1 MIVVRTPFRVSFT
14 GGGSDLPSY
23 YRGGHGAVVS
33 ASIDR
38 YMYIAI
44 HPYFQE
50 KIRIKYS
57 RTEDVDRIEDI
68 QHPIVREC
76 LAWRQIPLGME
87 LASFAD
93 VPAGSGLGSSSSF
106 TVGLLHAL
114 HAHRREAISAEE
126 LAHSACQVE
135 IERLREPIGKQDQ
148 YAAAYGGLNYL
159 RFNSDESVNVEPIA
173 LDAGGRSEF
182 ERRLLLFYIGQEHK
196 AGEIL
201 AEQSRNMADGE
212 KFDLVTRMVEITE
225 RFRQALEQQRF
236 GECGRLLN
244 ENWLLKR
251 QLASGVST
259 ERVETIYEQ
268 ALESGATGGKLL
280 GAGGGGFLLLYCEP
294 EHQPR
299 LRTRLAELREMPV
312 HFSDSGSTVLYSD
325 AACSDAPAPLALEK
339 V

>member
-1 MIVVRTPFRVSFT
+1 MIVVRTPFRISFA
-14 GGGSDLPSY
+14 GGGSDMAAY
-23 YRGGHGAVVS
+23 YRSGHGAVVS
-33 ASIDR
+33 ATLDK

-44 HPYFQE
+44 HPYFHD

-76 LAWRQIPLGME
+76 LAWRRIPLGME

-114 HAHRREAISAEE
+114 HTYRQEAVSPED
-126 LAHSACQVE
+126 LARSACQVE
-135 IERLREPIGKQDQ
+135 ITRLREPIGKQDQ

-159 RFNSDESVNVEPIA
+159 RFDSDETVRVEPIA
-173 LDAGGRSEF
+173 LDAGGRREF

-201 AEQSRNMADGE
+201 AEQSRNMRDGG
-212 KFDLVTRMVEITE
+212 KFGLVTRMVDIAE
-225 RFRQALEQQRF
+225 RFRTALERRRF
-236 GECGRLLN
+236 HECGLLLD
-244 ENWLLKR
+244 ENWQIKR
-251 QLASGVST
+251 ELASNVSN
-259 ERVETIYEQ
+259 ERVECAYRL
-268 ALESGATGGKLL
+268 AMESGATGGKLL

-294 EHQPR
+294 AQQQR
-299 LRTRLAELREMPV
+299 LRARLADWREMAV
-312 HFSDSGSTVLYSD
+312 HFSERGSTVLYSD
-325 AACSDAPAPLALEK
+325 AANADAPDLTALETI
-339 V
+339 

>member
-1 MIVVRTPFRVSFT
+1 MIVVRTPFRISFT

-23 YRGGHGAVVS
+23 YRSGHGAVVS
-33 ASIDR
+33 ATIDK

-44 HPYFQE
+44 HPYFQD

-76 LAWRQIPLGME
+76 LSWRHIPLGME

-106 TVGLLHAL
+106 AVGLLHAL
-114 HAHRREAISAEE
+114 HAHRHESVSPEE
-126 LAHSACQVE
+126 LARSACQVE
-135 IERLREPIGKQDQ
+135 ITRLREPIGKQDQ

-159 RFNSDESVNVEPIA
+159 RFNSDETVRVEPVA
-173 LDAGGRSEF
+173 LDAGGRGEF

-196 AGEIL
+196 AGAIL
-201 AEQSRNMADGE
+201 SEQSRNMADDD
-212 KFDLVTRMVEITE
+212 KFRLVTRMVEIAE
-225 RFRQALEQQRF
+225 RFRAALERQRF
-236 GECGRLLN
+236 GECGLLLD
-244 ENWLLKR
+244 ENWQLKR
-251 QLASGVST
+251 RLASGVSN
-259 ERVETIYEQ
+259 ERVESTYRQ

-294 EHQPR
+294 ERQPR
-299 LRTRLAELREMPV
+299 LRARLAELREMPI
-312 HFSDSGSTVLYSD
+312 HFSEGGSTVLYSD
-325 AACSDAPAPLALEK
+325 ATDADAPARAALET

>member
-1 MIVVRTPFRVSFT
+1 MIVVRTPFRISFT

-23 YRGGHGAVVS
+23 YRSGHGAVVS
-33 ASIDR
+33 ATIDK

-44 HPYFQE
+44 HPYFQD

-76 LAWRQIPLGME
+76 LIWRHIPLGME
-87 LASFAD
+87 MASFAD

-106 TVGLLHAL
+106 AVGLLHAL
-114 HAHRREAISAEE
+114 HAHRHEVVSAED
-126 LAHSACQVE
+126 LARAACQVE
-135 IERLREPIGKQDQ
+135 LVRLKEPIGKQDQ

-159 RFNSDESVNVEPIA
+159 RFNSDETVQVEPIA
-173 LDAGGRSEF
+173 LDAGGRGEF

-201 AEQSRNMADGE
+201 AEQSRNMADDA
-212 KFDLVTRMVEITE
+212 KFGLVTRMVEIAE
-225 RFRQALEQQRF
+225 RFRAALERRQF
-236 GECGRLLN
+236 GECGLLLD
-244 ENWLLKR
+244 ENWRLKR
-251 QLASGVST
+251 RLASGVSN
-259 ERVETIYEQ
+259 ERIEAIYEQ

-294 EHQPR
+294 EHQAR
-299 LRTRLAELREMPV
+299 LRARLAELREMPV

-325 AACSDAPAPLALEK
+325 TSNSDEPDLTALET